1 MEIVQVVGFG
11 ILAMVLSLILKEY
24 RPELAIQ
31 LSIVAGVIMV
41 LLVIGYVVNVVQVVT
56 EISVDA
62 GMNIVYLQSLLRIV
76 GIAYLAEFGA
86 QVCRDAGE
94 NSIAAKIDF
103 AAKVIILVIAMPI
116 ILAVI
121 ESIMQLIPG

>member
-1 MEIVQVVGFG
+1 LEIVQVVGLG
-11 ILAMVLSLILKEY
+11 LLAMVLAVILREF

-31 LSIVAGVIMV
+31 VSIVAGVVMI
-41 LLVIGYVVNVVQVVT
+41 LLVINYVVNVVQVVT

-94 NSIAAKIDF
+94 GSIAAKIDF
-103 AAKVIILVIAMPI
+103 AAKVIILVIAIPI
-116 ILAVI
+116 VLAVI
-121 ESIMQLIPG
+121 ESIMQLIP